1 MKVLEMFYMIWYA
14 TVTQFIFSK
23 DEISFLSHRVG
34 ERLHENKLLQLHLP
48 FIMRTE
54 YFTRTPPSSLEFGSG
69 SLFYSF
75 SHYNFYELSSKTLTV
90 RKKFVDFFV
99 TFYVGRE
106 VSRSNRGR
114 KKISVYQVFVLFKKI
129 TIFHLNVNITSKK
142 RKRVGECLNL
152 R

>member
-34 ERLHENKLLQLHLP
+34 ERLYENKLLQLHLP

-90 RKKFVDFFV
+90 RKKFVGFFFN
-99 TFYVGRE
+99 FYVGRE

-114 KKISVYQVFVLFKKI
+114 KNKCVSSFCFVQKNHI
-129 TIFHLNVNITSKK
+129 IFHLNVNITSKK
-142 RKRVGECLNL
+142 RNRVGECLNF